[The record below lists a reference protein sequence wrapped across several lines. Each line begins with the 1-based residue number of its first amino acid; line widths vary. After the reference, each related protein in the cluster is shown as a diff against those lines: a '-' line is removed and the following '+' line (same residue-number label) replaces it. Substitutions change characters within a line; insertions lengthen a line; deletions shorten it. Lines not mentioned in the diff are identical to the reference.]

1 MSTNSPM
8 SLKTKKILVSIGVA
22 FGTVMVFLI
31 SFILAFCLIV
41 NPVNLF
47 TVGDEETAKEN
58 EELKKQVKTL
68 NDEVELLN
76 TTVDK
81 YKSAA
86 SLEPIIITEEK
97 PQQQGNRSDKSNSA
111 QTTKEDSGEASSE
124 SSEDE
129 FSPETVTG
137 TEETT
142 PEDVEVPI
150 TVIDISE

>member
-58 EELKKQVKTL
+58 EELKKQVQTL

>member
-1 MSTNSPM
+1 MSTNSPI

-58 EELKKQVKTL
+58 EELKKLVQTL